1 MPGHSGHAGRS
12 DNFGHA
18 GHSDNSGCP
27 GNFSHAGHSSHSG
40 CPGNF
45 SHAGHSS
52 HSGHNSNI
60 HPMISFAIIPSPFSS
75 ALKLPALQSDTRRY
89 LSFIFLSLRKRF
101 DGNTLTPRA

>member
-27 GNFSHAGHSSHSG
+27 GNF
-40 CPGNF
+40 
-45 SHAGHSS
+45 S